1 MINVRLRW
9 LLAALW
15 LGGLA
20 GVGLIGA
27 PVAFATVPEKMVAAA
42 VASKG
47 FYIMAIAAIVLG
59 SAIALLER
67 LHGAAARMDADQ
79 MLPLAGVFFAVLG
92 EFGVVPQLLQAAVTR
107 SPDAGMWHA
116 LASLVYALQALC
128 VLVYVWR
135 LPARAASR

>member
-1 MINVRLRW
+1 MINLRLRW

-47 FYIMAIAAIVLG
+47 FYIMALAAIGLG
-59 SAIALLER
+59 IAITVLER
-67 LHGAAARMDADQ
+67 LRGVAARMDADQ

-92 EFGVVPQLLQAAVTR
+92 EFGVVPRLLQAAVNH
-107 SPDAGMWHA
+107 SPDAGMWHG
-116 LASLVYALQALC
+116 LASLVYALQAAC
-128 VLVYVWR
+128 VLAYVWR
-135 LPARAASR
+135 LPARAATH